1 MLKKKWIFGG
11 IGAFLVVAVLA
22 FAVVMAALAVYPLLK
37 TYIPIGK
44 KVAILEVTGPIDS
57 SKEIIRVIHAYRDD
71 PSVAA
76 VVVYIDSPGGSVTYT
91 QEIFDEI
98 LKLKEEDKVVTAYMS
113 AIAAS
118 GGYYVACSA
127 DEIYASPGTLTG
139 SIGVI
144 FTITNIE
151 GLFDKIGL
159 DTKVIKSGK
168 YKDIGSPTREMTP
181 EEEALLGDIIDDVY
195 YQFLDTVVDARE
207 EAVKEVLAEEGN
219 DEPSRYEIKKYV
231 MEYAD
236 GRIFSG
242 RQAEKYGFVDELCN
256 FQTAIDET
264 AELAGIE
271 GKPTVVK
278 IEIKEP
284 SLWDMIFESSVEEI
298 KTEMGRPDGITMEY
312 SLY

>member
-1 MLKKKWIFGG
+1 MKKRWIFGG
-11 IGAFLVVAVLA
+11 IGAFVVVAVLV
-22 FAVVMAALAVYPLLK
+22 FAVVMAALAIYPLVK
-37 TYIPIGK
+37 PYVPIGK

-76 VVVYIDSPGGSVTYT
+76 VIVYIDSPGGSVTYT
-91 QEIFDEI
+91 QEIFDE
-98 LKLKEEDKVVTAYMS
+98 LVKLKEQDKVVTAYMS

-151 GLFDKIGL
+151 GLLGKIGL
-159 DTKVIKSGK
+159 ETKVIKSGK

-207 EAVKEVLAEEGN
+207 DNVRKILVAEGN
-219 DEPSRYEIKKYV
+219 ENPSRYDIRKYV
-231 MEYAD
+231 LGYAD

-242 RQAEKYGFVDELCN
+242 RQAKKYGFVDELCN
-256 FQTAIDET
+256 FQTAIDKT
-264 AELAGIE
+264 AELAGIK
-271 GKPTVVK
+271 GKPTVVR
-278 IEIKEP
+278 IKVEKP
-284 SLWDMIFESSVEEI
+284 SVWDMIFESSVEDIQTEI
-298 KTEMGRPDGITMEY
+298 GPRDGVTLEY

>member
-1 MLKKKWIFGG
+1 MVKKKWIFGG
-11 IGAFLVVAVLA
+11 IGAFLVAAVLV

-37 TYIPIGK
+37 PYVPIGK

-71 PSVAA
+71 SSIAA
-76 VVVYIDSPGGSVTYT
+76 VIVYIDSPGGSVTYT
-91 QEIFDEI
+91 QEIFDE
-98 LKLKEEDKVVTAYMS
+98 LMKLKEDKVVTAYMS

-144 FTITNIE
+144 FTITNME

-168 YKDIGSPTREMTP
+168 YKDIGSPMREMTP
-181 EEEALLGDIIDDVY
+181 EEEALLGDIIDDIY

-207 EAVKEVLAEEGN
+207 DAVKKVLTEKGDN
-219 DEPSRYEIKKYV
+219 DPSRYEIKKYV
-231 MEYAD
+231 MGYAD

-242 RQAEKYGFVDELCN
+242 RQAKKYGFVDELCN

-271 GKPTVVK
+271 GKPTVIK

-284 SLWDMIFESSVEEI
+284 SLWDMLFESSVEEI
-298 KTEMGRPDGITMEY
+298 KAEMGRPDGITMEY
-312 SLY
+312 ALY

>member
-1 MLKKKWIFGG
+1 MKKRWIFGG
-11 IGAFLVVAVLA
+11 IGAFIVVAVLV
-22 FAVVMAALAVYPLLK
+22 FAVVMAAFAIYPLVK
-37 TYIPIGK
+37 PYVPMGK

-71 PSVAA
+71 PSVGA
-76 VVVYIDSPGGSVTYT
+76 VIVYIDSPGGSVTYT
-91 QEIFDEI
+91 QEIFDE
-98 LKLKEEDKVVTAYMS
+98 LVKLKERDKVVTAYMS

-118 GGYYVACSA
+118 GGYYVACA
-127 DEIYASPGTLTG
+127 GDEIYASPGTLTG

-159 DTKVIKSGK
+159 ETKVIKSGK

-195 YQFLDTVVDARE
+195 YQFLDTVVDSRGD
-207 EAVKEVLAEEGN
+207 AVKKILAAEGN
-219 DEPSRYEIKKYV
+219 ENPSRYDVKKYV
-231 MEYAD
+231 LEYAD

-242 RQAEKYGFVDELCN
+242 RQAKKYGFVDELCN
-256 FQTAIDET
+256 FQTAIDKT
-264 AELAGIE
+264 AELAGIK
-271 GKPTVVK
+271 GKPTVVR
-278 IEIKEP
+278 IKVEKP
-284 SLWDMIFESSVEEI
+284 SLWDMIFESSVEDIQTEI
-298 KTEMGRPDGITMEY
+298 RPHDGVTLEY